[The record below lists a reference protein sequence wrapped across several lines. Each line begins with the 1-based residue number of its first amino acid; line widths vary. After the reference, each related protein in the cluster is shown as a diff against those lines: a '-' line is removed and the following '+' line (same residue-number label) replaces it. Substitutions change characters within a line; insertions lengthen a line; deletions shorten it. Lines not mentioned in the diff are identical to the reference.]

1 MNRSLLLRV
10 ASFVGLLVLVA
21 LVFGL
26 LSPQYLTRNNISAIF
41 RHMSADGIAGLGLT
55 FVIVVRRFD
64 LSFPGIASLGAM
76 TTGWLIAAGH
86 TLLPSI
92 AGGIAAGAV
101 CGVLNGVAISLVRL
115 PDIVTTIAV
124 GSMTYGLSYIYSNGA
139 TISDNF
145 MESGILDINDQQIIH
160 LDAPIFFM
168 LVLYVLAWIVLHR
181 SRFGRGFYA
190 TGENPRSALFS
201 GINVRAYVG
210 AAFVLTAALSV
221 WAGILHCAEAGQA
234 DPSAGDG
241 FLTPAFAS
249 VYLGAAL
256 FGTASIPATFCGTL
270 LISAMLNGFTLLSV
284 PYYYGDAIISIVLI
298 GAIAVFDPRFTQAFR
313 RLTRARHAGAHGAN
327 AHGANA

>member
-1 MNRSLLLRV
+1 MNRSLALRLG
-10 ASFVGLLVLVA
+10 SFAGLLVLVA
-21 LVFGL
+21 IVFGA
-26 LSPQYLTRNNISAIF
+26 LSPQYLTRNNVSAIL

-76 TTGWLIAAGH
+76 STGWLIALGYP
-86 TLLPSI
+86 LLTSI
-92 AGGIAAGAV
+92 AGGIAIGAA
-101 CGVLNGVAISLVRL
+101 CGLLNGIAISVIGL
-115 PDIVTTIAV
+115 PDIVTTIAM
-124 GSMTYGLSYIYSNGA
+124 GSITYGLSYIYSNGA

-145 MESGILDINDQQIIH
+145 MESGILDINDRQIAY

-168 LVLYVLAWIVLHR
+168 LVLYALAWVVLHR

-201 GINVRAYVG
+201 GISVRLYV
-210 AAFVLTAALSV
+210 ASAFVLTAALSV

-256 FGTASIPATFCGTL
+256 FGTASIPATFAGTL

-284 PYYYGDAIISIVLI
+284 PYYFGDAIISIVLVV
-298 GAIAVFDPRFTQAFR
+298 AISVFDPRFVEALR
-313 RLTRARHAGAHGAN
+313 RLSRTGRAGVAA
-327 AHGANA
+327 

>member
-1 MNRSLLLRV
+1 MNRSLALRF
-10 ASFVGLLVLVA
+10 AAFSGLLAFVA
-21 LVFGL
+21 ILFGV
-26 LSPQYLTRNNISAIF
+26 LSPHYLTRNNISAIL

-76 TTGWLIAAGH
+76 TTGWLIAQGH
-86 TLLPSI
+86 PLLPAI
-92 AGGIAAGAV
+92 AGGIAIGVV
-101 CGVLNGVAISLVRL
+101 CGLLNGVAISVVRL
-115 PDIVTTIAV
+115 PDIVTTIAM
-124 GSMTYGLSYIYSNGA
+124 GSMTYGLSFIYSNGA

-145 MESGILDINDQQIIH
+145 MESGILDINDRQIAY

-168 LVLYVLAWIVLHR
+168 LVLYALAWLVLHR

-190 TGENPRSALFS
+190 TGENPRSAIFS
-201 GINVRAYVG
+201 GIRVRLYVT
-210 AAFVLTAALSV
+210 AAFVLTSALSV

-256 FGTASIPATFCGTL
+256 FGTPSVPATFAGTL

-284 PYYYGDAIISIVLI
+284 PYYYADAIISVVLI
-298 GAIAVFDPRFTQAFR
+298 SAIAFFDPRFAQALR
-313 RLTRARHAGAHGAN
+313 RLTRAGRPEGVRA
-327 AHGANA
+327 

>member
-1 MNRSLLLRV
+1 MNRSLALRF
-10 ASFVGLLVLVA
+10 ASFLGLLAFIAIL
-21 LVFGL
+21 FGT
-26 LSPQYLTRNNISAIF
+26 LSPHYLTRNNISAIL
-41 RHMSADGIAGLGLT
+41 RHMSADGISGLGLT

-76 TTGWLIAAGH
+76 TTGWLIAH
-86 TLLPSI
+86 DYTLLESI
-92 AGGIAAGAV
+92 AGGIAVGMIFGLV
-101 CGVLNGVAISLVRL
+101 NSVAISVIRL
-115 PDIVTTIAV
+115 PDIVATIAM
-124 GSMTYGLSYIYSNGA
+124 GSVTYGLSYIYSNGA

-145 MESGILDINDQQIIH
+145 MGSGILDINDQQIAY

-168 LVLYVLAWIVLHR
+168 LVLYGLAWLVLHR

-190 TGENPRSALFS
+190 TGENPRSAIFS
-201 GINVRAYVG
+201 GIHVRLYVT

-256 FGTASIPATFCGTL
+256 FGTASVPATFAGTL
-270 LISAMLNGFTLLSV
+270 LISTMLNGFTLLSV
-284 PYYYGDAIISIVLI
+284 PYYYADAIISAVLI
-298 GAIAVFDPRFTQAFR
+298 GAIAVFDPRFAQALR
-313 RLTRARHAGAHGAN
+313 RLTKAGRPTGVQA
-327 AHGANA
+327 

>member
-1 MNRSLLLRV
+1 VTRTITARLL
-10 ASFVGLLVLVA
+10 AFVVLLVLVGG
-21 LVFGL
+21 LFGA
-26 LSPQYLTRNNISAIF
+26 LSPQYLTANNVSAIL
-41 RHMSADGIAGLGLT
+41 RHMSADGLAGLGLT

-64 LSFPGIASLGAM
+64 LSFPGVASLGAM
-76 TTGWLIAAGH
+76 TTGWLIAQDFS
-86 TLLPSI
+86 LLPAV
-92 AGGIAAGAV
+92 AGGIGV
-101 CGVLNGVAISLVRL
+101 GVLCGLVNGVAISLVRL

-124 GSMTYGLSYIYSNGA
+124 GSITYGLSFIYSNGA

-145 MESGILDINDQQIIH
+145 MGSGILDINDQKIAY
-160 LDAPIFFM
+160 LDEPVFFM
-168 LVLYVLAWIVLHR
+168 VVLYAAAWLVLHR

-190 TGENPRSALFS
+190 TGENARSALFS
-201 GINVRAYVG
+201 GIRVRAYVV

-256 FGTASIPATFCGTL
+256 FGTPSVPATFSGTL

-284 PYYYGDAIISIVLI
+284 PYYYADAIISLVLVA
-298 GAIAVFDPRFTQAFR
+298 AIAFFDPRFAAAVRRIAKPGRASGAQA
-313 RLTRARHAGAHGAN
+313 
-327 AHGANA
+327 